1 MDIAIKDPDLPRM
14 ARAIARLIPV
24 EDRQAILGDLVE
36 EADHR
41 DLLGPARAAWLSA
54 ECLAIAAGLSVE
66 AARGWFVMPPMREVA
81 AGLAIGGRG
90 TLHDGA
96 AGTLIQVLVY
106 VGSVATLVLGATLLV
121 GSLMAA
127 AGL

>member
-1 MDIAIKDPDLPRM
+1 MDVAINDPDLPRLT
-14 ARAIARLIPV
+14 RAFARLIPV

-41 DLLGPARAAWLSA
+41 HLLGAGRAAWLSV

-66 AARGWFVMPPMREVA
+66 SVRAWFVMPPMREVA

-106 VGSVATLVLGATLLV
+106 IGSVATLVLGVNLLV
-121 GSLMAA
+121 ASFMAA